1 MYKDHVMLQLQ
12 HAPQHTHTQTL
23 QTSSFIFLPEC
34 SGSAVA
40 GSRPPLSLCCI
51 TGAQWNPPLSSQTP
65 LLDPRLP
72 LPEGPR
78 QRFPCSREEKRD
90 PGMGSLPASTRRGR
104 SCPATASHPL
114 TFIIK
119 ETPHPPPLSSPLTT
133 LVERSYSASRRRS
146 HC

>member
-1 MYKDHVMLQLQ
+1 MH
-12 HAPQHTHTQTL
+12 PQHTHTDTADFFFHFPPRVQRLCCCRISAPTL
-23 QTSSFIFLPEC
+23 VVLYHWSSME
-34 SGSAVA
+34 
-40 GSRPPLSLCCI
+40 PPPSPPCLSLK
-51 TGAQWNPPLSSQTP
+51 PPSRTL
-65 LLDPRLP
+65 LP

-104 SCPATASHPL
+104 SCPAAASHPL

-133 LVERSYSASRRRS
+133 PVERSYSASRRRS

>member
-1 MYKDHVMLQLQ
+1 MLRLQ
-12 HAPQHTHTQTL
+12 HAPPTHTHRHCRLLLSFSSQSAAALLL
-23 QTSSFIFLPEC
+23 QDLCPHCRCVVSLELNGT
-34 SGSAVA
+34 
-40 GSRPPLSLCCI
+40 PPPPCLSLK
-51 TGAQWNPPLSSQTP
+51 PPSRTL
-65 LLDPRLP
+65 LP

-104 SCPATASHPL
+104 SCPTAASHPL

-133 LVERSYSASRRRS
+133 PVERSYSASRRRS